1 MPIDRDSDVPFA
13 SELFLTLAREGRLV
27 LDAADADRAIA
38 GLQHALDVVGARLH
52 ALRGRSAPDPG
63 PGGGF
68 AGDGPDELVNA
79 VFIDQIA
86 PGYLERAA
94 VELPRYIAAV
104 RAARRPAAVREP
116 G

>member
-1 MPIDRDSDVPFA
+1 MPIDRDDDLPFA

-38 GLQHALDVVGARLH
+38 GLQHALDVVRARLG
-52 ALRGRSAPDPG
+52 AVRDRTGLDPG
-63 PGGGF
+63 PAAGF
-68 AGDGPDELVNA
+68 AGDGSAELVNA
-79 VFIDQIA
+79 VFIEQIA
-86 PGYLERAA
+86 PGFLQRAA
-94 VELPRYIAAV
+94 VELPRYIAAL